1 MKSSTLYRWLEWT
14 FQPQTCTEV
23 FPVIGLQEDN
33 TEEITRVYTA
43 TFASPEV
50 FEQLERLDANT
61 CMLFTHHPK
70 PQRLNTADPPPQIPQ
85 KWLDFLKERH
95 ISLFTYHIP
104 LDRNSPFS
112 PGVNLHGHLV
122 LSRMIPSLSR
132 IWCAWVLSAPRRFQ
146 RRQNLRRRW
155 NASSGMLSSFTAMQ
169 RTCFRAG
176 ALPSWQAAQK
186 HADLR
191 AAPRLGCQHLYNRR
205 DESGSA
211 LGGGHSRGR
220 QSKCRQSSRRYA
232 LLHRKIRTNADVPL
246 L

>member
-85 KWLDFLKERH
+85 KWLDFLKERR

-112 PGVNLHGHLV
+112 PGVNLA
-122 LSRMIPSLSR
+122 R
-132 IWCAWVLSAPRRFQ
+132 
-146 RRQNLRRRW
+146 
-155 NASSGMLSSFTAMQ
+155 
-169 RTCFRAG
+169 
-176 ALPSWQAAQK
+176 
-186 HADLR
+186 
-191 AAPRLGCQHLYNRR
+191 
-205 DESGSA
+205 A
-211 LGGGHSRGR
+211 LGAEPYDSFFE
-220 QSKCRQSSRRYA
+220 Q
-232 LLHRKIRTNADVPL
+232 N
-246 L
+246 

>member
-95 ISLFTYHIP
+95 IPLFTYHIP

-112 PGVNLHGHLV
+112 PGVNLARALGAEPYDSFFEQNLV
-122 LSRMIPSLSR
+122 RMGVVCTSIR
-132 IWCAWVLSAPRRFQ
+132 GFQ
-146 RRQNLRRRW
+146 RRQSLRRRW
-155 NASSGMLSSFTAMQ
+155 NASSGMLSSFTTTQ

-186 HADLR
+186 T
-191 AAPRLGCQHLYNRR
+191 RR
-205 DESGSA
+205 FTSSSA
-211 LGGGHSRGR
+211 TGVS
-220 QSKCRQSSRRYA
+220 
-232 LLHRKIRTNADVPL
+232 TPL
-246 L
+246 